1 VPVSS
6 ENTDVVPTS
15 RRASVGDAARLLGQ
29 VGVPFLA
36 VGPIARRRRV
46 MGLLEKLQSDA
57 AVVAAIPR
65 LRDRYGEGPLPISIP
80 GRPLAI
86 VLSSSDVDRILR
98 TETHAFTAANKEKV
112 AALSPFQPRGVL
124 VSRGDIRAQRRAL
137 NESALEP
144 EHALHH
150 LAGSLALSVEQEVQ
164 ELVGHAKGRGRLDAP
179 DFVRAWWRLVRR
191 ITFGDAARDDTKLTD
206 ELWTL
211 RSNGNWSFA
220 HPVRHRLRDRF
231 GERLHRRVAEAPS
244 TSLAGVVRD
253 LPAPASVDAV
263 GQIPHWLFAFDA
275 AGMVTARTL
284 AVLSTHPDQRA
295 RVGAELTATDSGAPR
310 TLDYLRGC
318 VLETTRLWPTTP
330 VILRDSLT
338 ETTWEDSKGS
348 YTMPAQTA
356 FIILSSAFHRADDL
370 PFANTFE
377 PEIWLDGRAEQYP
390 GLVPFSAGPTACPGR
405 NIVLFAASTFL
416 AHMLESAQFTLM
428 SKVKP
433 DPGAPLPV
441 TFDNFG
447 LRFSVR

>member
-1 VPVSS
+1 MP
-6 ENTDVVPTS
+6 VPTAKTDADLRE
-15 RRASVGDAARLLGQ
+15 RRASAADTARLFGT
-29 VGVPFLA
+29 VVAPFVA
-36 VGPIARRRRV
+36 VGPIARRRRM
-46 MGLLEKLQSDA
+46 MGLAEKLQSDA
-57 AVVAAIPR
+57 AVVGAVPR
-65 LRDRYGEGPLPISIP
+65 LRDRYGEGPLPMSVP
-80 GRPLAI
+80 GRALAI
-86 VLSSSDVDRILR
+86 VLSSRDVDRILR

-124 VSRGDIRAQRRAL
+124 ISRGDIRAQRRAL

-150 LAGSLALSVEQEVQ
+150 LAGELTPIIEVEAQTLVRHAACRGEV
-164 ELVGHAKGRGRLDAP
+164 AAP

-191 ITFGDAARDDTKLTD
+191 ITFGDAARDDTTLTD

-231 GERLHRRVAEAPS
+231 GERLHRSVADAPS
-244 TSLAGVVRD
+244 TSLAGVIRD

-275 AGMVTARTL
+275 AGMVAARTL
-284 AVLSTHPDQRA
+284 AVLSTHPEQRA
-295 RVGAELTATDSGAPR
+295 RVAAEQAAAAPGAPR

-318 VLETTRLWPTTP
+318 VLEATRLWPTTP
-330 VILRDSLT
+330 VILRDSVT

-348 YTMPAQTA
+348 YTIPAGTA
-356 FIILSSAFHRADDL
+356 FVILSSAFHRADDL
-370 PFANTFE
+370 PFADTFE

-390 GLVPFSAGPTACPGR
+390 QLVPFSAGPTACPGR
-405 NIVLFAASTFL
+405 NIVLFAVSTFL
-416 AHMLESAQFTLM
+416 SRLLDDAEFTLV
-428 SKVKP
+428 SDVKP

-447 LRFSVR
+447 LRFAVQ